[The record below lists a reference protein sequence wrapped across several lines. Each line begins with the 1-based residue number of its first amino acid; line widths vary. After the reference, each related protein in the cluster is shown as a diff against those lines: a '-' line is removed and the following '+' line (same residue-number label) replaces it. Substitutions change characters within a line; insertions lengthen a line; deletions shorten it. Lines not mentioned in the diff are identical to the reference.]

1 MGVKLPGDYKR
12 VQIAF
17 LDENGDQA
25 VGRTEQTHKTECD
38 INNIL
43 RRYDS
48 TGLITHVNNTVAQYG
63 DFSEVDDYQTSLQK
77 VMDAENAFLA
87 LPSEARKFFEN
98 DPAKFLDF
106 AADPKNHEVMVELG
120 LAENKNNREDTKV
133 SKSKKNSGTSSH
145 KNEPDTGSAS
155 SEEQ

>member
-1 MGVKLPGDYKR
+1 MAVKTKYER

-25 VGRTEQTHKTECD
+25 IGRTKQSHKTECD

-43 RRYDS
+43 RRYES

-77 VMDAENAFLA
+77 VMDAEGAFLA
-87 LPSEARKFFEN
+87 LPSDVRKFFDN

-106 AADPKNHEVMVELG
+106 AGDPNNIETMVELG
-120 LAENKNNREDTKV
+120 LADPSVLDKKIPKTKK
-133 SKSKKNSGTSSH
+133 KSGADA
-145 KNEPDTGSAS
+145 PDEGAAKAAAT